1 MADPA
6 RINSPS
12 RETSGADDGIFQEA
26 VEALREGNKTKA
38 RDLLTGLLKTDQN
51 NATYWVW
58 MSATMDTAKER
69 VYCLQ
74 TAFKLDPENATA
86 KRGLILHGALPA
98 DETIQ
103 PFPANRPRA
112 WEEKLLLAHEKPK
125 PKGWAAVKASPVV
138 RFGGVVVLGLL
149 IIGAVVFGFIIP
161 GANQATR
168 LPTRTPGPS
177 PTFTLTPTSVNST
190 GVPAVNG
197 TAAPLSELLSEPYTP
212 TPLYVEV
219 KRSPV
224 TGDYYLRFTAAYQ
237 TGKWDDAIDA
247 LEEIIKLEPNTIYAY
262 YYMGEA
268 NRFKGDSAGAAA
280 AYQTAINFDQNFGP
294 GYVGLARARLMGD
307 PNANVLSFLDEAIR
321 LDPNFGEAFIERS
334 IVKLRENDIQG
345 ALSDLA
351 SADKLLPNSP
361 LVFFNLAQARLKD
374 GDIDLALNAAK
385 RANELDVTMLPTY
398 LLLGQLYAEMDND
411 AEAQKALDIY
421 LTYEPNDAAAHLLVG
436 YIHYDNGDYQEA
448 IHAMNR
454 VITLDA
460 NQPEAY
466 LHRFLSNVELGNGEQ
481 ADEDIDR
488 VLSFYRDLFEVNIAM
503 IRLHLLQERDG
514 SALLLL
520 DKTEAMAETDE
531 QKALAYYWSATVY
544 ETREDLKNA
553 AESWNKLLDLPAL
566 AMTPEMRAEARER
579 LADIST
585 PTATITPSRTPS
597 RTPTSRP
604 TTLTRTP
611 TPTRTRTPTPTRTRT
626 PTPTP

>member
-6 RINSPS
+6 RNNSPA

-26 VEALREGNKTKA
+26 VEALREGNKIKA
-38 RDLLTGLLKTDQN
+38 CDLLTGLLKTDQN

-58 MSATMDTAKER
+58 MSATMDTTKER

-74 TAFKLDPENATA
+74 TAFKLDPENAAA

-103 PFPANRPRA
+103 PFAANRPRA

-138 RFGGVVVLGLL
+138 RFGGVVALGLL
-149 IIGAVVFGFIIP
+149 VIGAVIFGFIIP
-161 GANQATR
+161 SANRATR

-197 TAAPLSELLSEPYTP
+197 TADPLSELLSEPYTP

-237 TGKWDDAIDA
+237 AGEWDEAIEA
-247 LEEIIKLEPNTIYAY
+247 LQEIIKLEPDTVYAY
-262 YYMGEA
+262 YYTGEA

-294 GYVGLARARLMGD
+294 GYVGMARARLMGD
-307 PNANVLSFLDEAIR
+307 PNADVLSFLDEAIR
-321 LDPNFGEAFIERS
+321 LDANFGEAFIERS

-345 ALSDLA
+345 ALGDLA

-374 GDIDLALNAAK
+374 GDLDLALVAAQ

-411 AEAQKALDIY
+411 TEAQQALDIY

-436 YIHYDNGDYQEA
+436 YMHYDNRDYQEA
-448 IHAMNR
+448 VHAMNR
-454 VITLDA
+454 VITLDP

-466 LHRFLSNVELGNGEQ
+466 LHRFLSNVELGNGDE

-488 VLSFYRDLFEVNIAM
+488 VLSFYPNLFEVNIAM

-553 AESWNKLLDLPAL
+553 AEYWNKLLDLPAL
-566 AMTPEMRAEARER
+566 SMSPAMLNQAREH

-611 TPTRTRTPTPTRTRT
+611 TPTRTRTPTATRTRT